1 MRRSSKTRSTAIAC
15 FALLTVAGMAVKADL
30 TAYTAVVN
38 LSAAADTF
46 TVRHHHDWSLKKRRA
61 FLEWTSR
68 PDGKVLS
75 RMPTPALTW
84 LGVTNESRY
93 VIGLSHIKLDNPYQL
108 VVYTRDGGLL
118 LQRHI
123 TPNVACL
130 TPAGYLELER
140 KHANGMRA
148 LREFAW
154 VNTGTVYVDFFRP
167 DASRILGRS
176 LWDEL
181 TFNAC
186 PHPWLGRVTE
196 TVSNFVEWF
205 DEANPSPMIIE
216 DAGKP
221 IAVRLRDP
229 DGRAIEVP
237 FASKA
242 AIF

>member
-15 FALLTVAGMAVKADL
+15 FALLTVAGMTVKADL
-30 TAYTAVVN
+30 TAYNAVVN

-46 TVRHHHDWSLKKRRA
+46 TVRHHHDWSLKKRQA

-68 PDGKVLS
+68 PEGKVLS

-93 VIGLSHIKLDNPYQL
+93 VIGLSNIKLDNPYQL

-130 TPAGYLELER
+130 TPAGYRELEK
-140 KHANGMRA
+140 KHAN
-148 LREFAW
+148 
-154 VNTGTVYVDFFRP
+154 
-167 DASRILGRS
+167 
-176 LWDEL
+176 WDEL
-181 TFNAC
+181 IGNAC

-196 TVSNFVEWF
+196 TVSNYVEWF